1 MEATSVGNCGV
12 AIICNVRAVEF
23 ICIKF
28 NFILGS
34 MNTIK
39 TQSIFISGPISPV
52 FVGEIIAR
60 HSSKTGIG
68 AHSIFLGQVRND
80 EIDGKTVT
88 AIEYSAYIEMAQEKF
103 YEIREETFERFALT
117 CMHIYHSLGKVNAGE
132 ISLLVFTSS
141 KHRKDAMEACT
152 YTVNRIKSEL
162 PVWGKEIFED
172 STYGWKKNT

>member
-12 AIICNVRAVEF
+12 TIICNVRAVEF

-34 MNTIK
+34 MNTLK

-52 FVGEIIAR
+52 FVGESIAA
-60 HSSKTGIG
+60 HSSRTGIG
-68 AHSIFLGQVRND
+68 AHSIFMGQVRND
-80 EIDGKTVT
+80 KIDGKIVT
-88 AIEYSAYIEMAQEKF
+88 AIEYSAYIEMAEDKIMD
-103 YEIREETFERFALT
+103 IRESAFAKFDLT

-141 KHRKDAMEACT
+141 KHRKEAMKACA
-152 YTVNRIKSEL
+152 YAVNRIKSEV